1 MSRGEEDRL
10 VPVTTGVPISE
21 LPLRG
26 MLSAL
31 AADQAEVLCRLGTPE
46 RLPQGSVLFKEGE
59 VSGKVALI
67 LSGAAKAS
75 SLTED
80 GREIVFAV
88 LGPGDLIGEL
98 SALDGRPH
106 SATATVIQEA
116 DMLMIQASDFKAY
129 VEAHPQMALLLL
141 KILSGRLRD
150 ADRKRVEFGDH
161 DQAAGSSTLT

>member
-1 MSRGEEDRL
+1 M
-10 VPVTTGVPISE
+10 TTGGRVRVSG

-31 AADQAEVLCRLGTPE
+31 GVDQAEVLCRLGTPA
-46 RLPQGSVLFKEGE
+46 RFTRGSVLFKEGE

-75 SLTED
+75 SLTDD
-80 GREIVFAV
+80 GREILFAV

-98 SALDGRPH
+98 SALDGRAH
-106 SATATVIQEA
+106 SATATVIEEA
-116 DMLMIQASDFKAY
+116 DVLMIPASDFKAY

-141 KILSGRLRD
+141 EILSGRLRD

-161 DQAAGSSTLT
+161 DQAAGS